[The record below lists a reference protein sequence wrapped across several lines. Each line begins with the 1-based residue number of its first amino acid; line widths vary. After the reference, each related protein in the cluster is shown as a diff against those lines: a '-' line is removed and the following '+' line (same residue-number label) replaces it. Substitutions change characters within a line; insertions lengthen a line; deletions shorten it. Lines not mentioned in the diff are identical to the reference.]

1 VRLRSG
7 DPGLVARIRDHFD
20 WTLFIGVAGLAV
32 VGVINLYSA
41 TSVSH
46 STHADDY
53 IQQIYWL
60 VGGGILATMVAA
72 IDYRHYERLG
82 YALYGMGVILLLLV
96 FILGREI
103 RGSSRWIYIGSYS
116 FQPSEF
122 MKLFLVIALA
132 KYLHDDPKT
141 EGRTLRGL
149 LVPAIITAVPTALVM
164 LQPDLGTGLILV
176 LVFVSI
182 CALTNIRTRSLIALG
197 ISSAILAPVFWSY
210 GLRGYQNERINAWLN
225 PSENILGYNWDP
237 HEARIAVGNGGWLG
251 QGFMKGSQN
260 QFLFLHE
267 QHSDFPFPVFAE
279 EWGLIGSVG
288 LVVLYAFLVLWCL
301 RVASSA
307 KDRFGAVL
315 AVGVGSIVFWH
326 AVFNLGMVTGLLP
339 VVGVTLPL
347 FSYGGSSVMTVLIGV
362 GLVMNVSMRRFY
374 ASPSRPTPLLGV

>member
-1 VRLRSG
+1 VRLRSSEV
-7 DPGLVARIRDHFD
+7 GLLGRVREHFD
-20 WTLFIGVAGLAV
+20 WTLFICVSLLAV

-41 TSVSH
+41 TSVARGH
-46 STHADDY
+46 GDDY

-60 VGGGILATMVAA
+60 VGGGILASIVAA

-82 YALYGMGVILLLLV
+82 YALYAGGVVLLLLV

-132 KYLHDDPKT
+132 KYLHDDPKS

-149 LVPAIITAVPTALVM
+149 LVPALIAAVPTALVM

-182 CALTNIRTRSLIALG
+182 CALTNIRTRSLVALG
-197 ISSAILAPVFWSY
+197 IASAILAPVFWSY

-225 PSENILGYNWDP
+225 PNENILGYNWDP

-279 EWGLIGSVG
+279 EWGLVGSVG
-288 LVVLYAFLVLWCL
+288 LVVLYGFLVLWCI

-374 ASPSRPTPLLGV
+374 ASPTRPTPLLGV